1 MIALNKFN
9 WEVSMFAARAVR
21 STWLAVAMAIT
32 MAFVATTPAQ
42 AGGLAQADSL
52 SAEQRQVRD
61 AFVDSYQSA
70 SVGQSFDV
78 TNADGRELTFVK
90 TTEGV
95 RVSKGTADS
104 ITDSSTTQT
113 MAADFCLAAAQA
125 AVYAIGAAVFAGVA
139 ASGGTIA
146 VAGVVIG
153 PSVAGMFSAALAGG
167 GGLSALIAQYIC

>member
-1 MIALNKFN
+1 ML
-9 WEVSMFAARAVR
+9 RAVR

-61 AFVDSYQSA
+61 AFVDSYQST

-95 RVSKGTADS
+95 RVSKDTA
-104 ITDSSTTQT
+104 DSSTTQT